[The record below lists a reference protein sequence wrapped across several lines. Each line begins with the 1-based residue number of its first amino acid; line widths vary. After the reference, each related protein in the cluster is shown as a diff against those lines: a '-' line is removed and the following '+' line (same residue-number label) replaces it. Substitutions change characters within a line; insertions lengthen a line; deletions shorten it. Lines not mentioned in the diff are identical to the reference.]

1 METFEELQKA
11 NETIRT
17 TDIKGKNYAEVN
29 QRVKAFRMVYPNGL
43 IETEMLSLENGV
55 CVFRAKAYSEDGRDL
70 LATGTAEESKD
81 SSYINKTS
89 FVENCE
95 TSAVGRCL
103 GFAGFGIDTSI
114 CSAEELTTAIEKQ
127 EAEQEAA
134 KPITKVQAKSV
145 VALAET
151 KGSDINEICKYFGA
165 ESIDKM
171 TAKQYGLCM
180 NMLNAKR

>member
-1 METFEELQKA
+1 MATFEELQKA

-55 CVFRAKAYSEDGRDL
+55 CVFRAKAYDGDNSL
-70 LATGTAEESKD
+70 IATGTAEESKD

-89 FVENCE
+89 YVENCE

-134 KPITKVQAKSV
+134 KPITKTQVKSV

-151 KGSDINEICKYFGA
+151 KGSDIADICKYFGV
-165 ESIDKM
+165 ESVDQL